1 MSILDARH
9 EDLHQVV
16 SDVELDTVTT
26 SSTSAPSATP
36 AARDREVT
44 TAPTPSR
51 LSRFVTALRHSHFSA
66 RDRALL
72 AEPAIYEEYRASLA
86 RHEVARE
93 MSRGR

>member
-1 MSILDARH
+1 MSILDTRH
-9 EDLHQVV
+9 EDRHQVTG
-16 SDVELDTVTT
+16 DVELETVTRATT
-26 SSTSAPSATP
+26 SESNAT
-36 AARDREVT
+36 AAVRVREVT
-44 TAPTPSR
+44 IAPTQSR
-51 LSRFVTALRHSHFSA
+51 LSRFVSALRHSHFSA